1 MRKLK
6 HQSSFPGGSV
16 PETQVLSLGQED
28 TVEKEM
34 ATHSSTLAREIPGTR
49 WATVHGIVKEL
60 DMAWTKQ

>member
-1 MRKLK
+1 M
-6 HQSSFPGGSV
+6 

-28 TVEKEM
+28 TLEKEM
-34 ATHSSTLAREIPGTR
+34 ATHSSILAREIPGTR